1 MTGLGDA
8 LVRFCRSLRERGLL
22 VTPTESIDATRVVSL
37 IDIGDRV
44 DVRLALRALL
54 TSKPGDLALFDG
66 AFEEMWPEQGSSPAA
81 LGRSARAAVRHGPA
95 PPPAPGLSA
104 AAATLSRWARVAEG
118 MPENSTALRL
128 PAAMDIRHPPSVAT
142 FGGESLLSDAER
154 VARAIARR
162 LAARPSRRWRP
173 TLRGPRLHLRRTV
186 RAALRTAG
194 DLSLLVYRRRAFR
207 RTKAGCALPRCLRG
221 RWTCMLQVLLQFL
234 FALQHSFARVETFA
248 FATRLSRI
256 TNDLRAR
263 DYDEALAAVARHV
276 EDLNGGTRIGS
287 SLAAFTADWLRLVDR
302 RTIVIILSDGWDT
315 DEPAQLTDALAI
327 IHRRAAR
334 VIWLN
339 PLLADPNY
347 EPLTRGMQAALPH
360 IDVFA
365 PGDTL
370 ESLETLARHLRL

>member
-1 MTGLGDA
+1 
-8 LVRFCRSLRERGLL
+8 
-22 VTPTESIDATRVVSL
+22 
-37 IDIGDRV
+37 
-44 DVRLALRALL
+44 
-54 TSKPGDLALFDG
+54 
-66 AFEEMWPEQGSSPAA
+66 
-81 LGRSARAAVRHGPA
+81 
-95 PPPAPGLSA
+95 
-104 AAATLSRWARVAEG
+104 

-142 FGGESLLSDAER
+142 FGGESLSDAER

-207 RTKAGCALPRCLRG
+207 RTKLVVLCDVSGSMDLYVR
-221 RWTCMLQVLLQFL
+221 VLLQFL